1 MDDRVLRRLDCLSKN
16 QILAA
21 IRAMRV
27 GVDFDSPAVSSL
39 VTYLDSI
46 EPAPGSNRKV
56 PVADNSEVVDAN
68 ADKVTDPGFE
78 MSK

>member
-1 MDDRVLRRLDCLSKN
+1 MDDRVLRRLDCLSKK
-16 QILAA
+16 QLLAA
-21 IRAMRV
+21 IRAMTD
-27 GVDFDSPAVSSL
+27 GLDIDAPAVSSL

>member
-1 MDDRVLRRLDCLSKN
+1 MDDRVLRRLDCLSKK
-16 QILAA
+16 QLLAA
-21 IRAMRV
+21 IRAMMD
-27 GVDFDSPAVSSL
+27 GLHADAPAVSSL